1 MDVVTD
7 QELLTFHHYDASP
20 STRHVTL
27 SGEADLATAT
37 RIQHHLG
44 RLLAPEWITH
54 LELDLTPLR
63 YLDCAA
69 LSALLVIRETAAA
82 RGQRITVT
90 ATSGAARVIAL
101 SGAEHVLR
109 APDHLA
115 GATASITRE
124 VTGPHPSPVAAA
136 PGRLVD
142 AGQPGRP
149 AASR

>member
-1 MDVVTD
+1 MNVVTD
-7 QELLTFHHYDASP
+7 QELLQFHHYDASP

-44 RLLAPEWITH
+44 LLLAPEWITH

-69 LSALLVIRETAAA
+69 LSALLVVRETAVA

-90 ATSGAARVIAL
+90 ATSGTARVIAL

-109 APDHLA
+109 ASGHLA
-115 GATASITRE
+115 GPTASITRE
-124 VTGPHPSPVAAA
+124 VTGPHRPPAAVV

-142 AGQPGRP
+142 AGQSDRP
-149 AASR
+149 ASC

>member
-1 MDVVTD
+1 MNVVTD
-7 QELLTFHHYDASP
+7 QDLLQFHHYDARP

-44 RLLAPEWITH
+44 QLLTPEWITH
-54 LELDLTPLR
+54 LVLDLTPLR

-90 ATSGAARVIAL
+90 ATSGTARVIAL

-109 APDHLA
+109 APEHLA
-115 GATASITRE
+115 GPTASITRE
-124 VTGPHPSPVAAA
+124 VTGPHRPSVAAA

-142 AGQPGRP
+142 AGQPDQP
-149 AASR
+149 VSR